1 MSMNNTMHLIYTAI
15 TETTGGR
22 QNGIARSTDSVLD
35 IRLSEPG
42 SARIGTNPEQL
53 MAAAWSASF
62 ASSMAKVARE
72 TGVNLPANV
81 KIHAEVDL
89 SSDDDQSIFGVRL
102 AILLPGLERDV
113 ASSLIEESRRI
124 CPFSR
129 ATRGNVEVVFRIG

>member
-1 MSMNNTMHLIYTAI
+1 MNNTMHLIYTAI

-22 QNGIARSTDSVLD
+22 QNGIARSTDGVLD
-35 IRLSEPG
+35 LRLSEPG

-62 ASSMAKVARE
+62 ASSMAKVAKE
-72 TGVNLPANV
+72 TGVRLPANV

-89 SSDDDQSIFGVRL
+89 SSDDEQSVLGVRL
-102 AILLPGLERDV
+102 AIQLPGLDRAA
-113 ASSLIEESRRI
+113 ASCLIEEARRI

-129 ATRGNVEVVFRIG
+129 ATRGNVEVAFRIV

>member
-1 MSMNNTMHLIYTAI
+1 MHLIYTAI

-22 QNGIARSTDSVLD
+22 QNGIARSTDGVLD
-35 IRLSEPG
+35 LRLSEPG

-53 MAAAWSASF
+53 IAAAWSASF
-62 ASSMAKVARE
+62 ASSVAKVARG

-89 SSDDDQSIFGVRL
+89 SLDDDQQILGVRL
-102 AILLPGLERDV
+102 AIQLPGLERAV
-113 ASSLIEESRRI
+113 ASRLIDEARRI

-129 ATRGNVEVVFRIG
+129 ATRGNVEVAFRIV

>member
-1 MSMNNTMHLIYTAI
+1 MNNTMLLIYTAI

-22 QNGIARSTDSVLD
+22 QNGIARSTDGVLD

-89 SSDDDQSIFGVRL
+89 ASDDDQSVLGVRL
-102 AILLPGLERDV
+102 AIQLPGLERDV

-129 ATRGNVEVVFRIG
+129 ATRGNVEVVFRIV

>member
-1 MSMNNTMHLIYTAI
+1 MHLIYTAI

-22 QNGIARSTDSVLD
+22 QNGIARSTDGVLD

-89 SSDDDQSIFGVRL
+89 SSDDDQSVLGVRL
-102 AILLPGLERDV
+102 AIQLPGLERDV

-129 ATRGNVEVVFRIG
+129 ATRGNVEVVFRIV